1 VKKVLLIGQTPPPYY
16 GQSMMIKRLVDAEL
30 NGVVIYHLRMSFSDT
45 ARSVGK
51 FQFRKILHLL
61 DLIINSIRLRF
72 KFNIETLYYFPAGP
86 NLNPILRDFIL
97 LSSIRFFFKIT
108 IFHFR
113 AAGLSEFLQKR
124 NKLFQSV
131 ISFPYHR
138 PDISIQLSA
147 QNPADGKYLKSKKII
162 VVPNGIEDR
171 FDPSL
176 RINKNKKKITNI
188 LFVGAL
194 HKSKGIYNLVETA
207 RNVSKTNKDVII
219 DVIGEFYDHHVESE
233 TMDMVIKYNLRSFIK
248 FHGVQLDKEKWNF
261 FYNADVFCFPTFF
274 ESESF
279 GNVLLEAMMF
289 ELPII
294 STKWRGIPDIV
305 QDNINGILCNPDDSI
320 DLTAK
325 MLELLE
331 NPEKRLLMGKN
342 GRELYL
348 KKYSLE
354 KHILKMN
361 EVFLSV

>member
-1 VKKVLLIGQTPPPYY
+1 
-16 GQSMMIKRLVDAEL
+16 
-30 NGVVIYHLRMSFSDT
+30 MSFSDT

-97 LSSIRFFFKIT
+97 LSTIRPFFRKT

-113 AAGLSEFLQKR
+113 AAGLSEFLRER
-124 NKLFQSV
+124 NKIFKSV
-131 ISFPYHR
+131 ISFPYKH
-138 PDISIQLSA
+138 PDISIQLSS
-147 QNPADGKYLKSKKII
+147 QNPEDGSYLKSKKII
-162 VVPNGIEDR
+162 VVPNGIEDK

-176 RINKNKKKITNI
+176 RINKNKKRNTNI

-207 RNVSKTNKDVII
+207 KMLSETNKKVIF
-219 DVIGEFYDHHVESE
+219 DVIGEFYDKQVEKDI
-233 TMDMVIKYNLRSFIK
+233 MDIVNKHNLKSIVN
-248 FHGVQLDKEKWNF
+248 FHGIQLDKVKWDF
-261 FYNADVFCFPTFF
+261 FYNADIFCFPTFF

-289 ELPII
+289 ELPIV

-305 QDNINGILCNPDDSI
+305 QENINGLLCKPNDNI
-320 DLTAK
+320 DLIAK
-325 MLELLE
+325 ILELLG
-331 NPEKRLLMGKN
+331 NPDRRLLMGKK

-348 KKYSLE
+348 KNYSLV
-354 KHILKMN
+354 KHISKMN